1 MELRDIVAVGCAR
14 TPMGSFGGTLRD
26 MPVYEVGR
34 FAMQE
39 AVRRAGIEAKEIEE
53 VFFGNTRQAGH
64 GPNPAR
70 SAALLAGIPVSVHA
84 TTVNDACPSAMK
96 SMILASQT
104 IQLGKAAFV
113 LAGGMESMSTIPY
126 LLKGVRWEGFRM
138 GDKTLQDGWSDSV
151 DPVVGYG
158 MGMTAENLVEK
169 YRIDREEMDAY
180 ALSSHQKAARAQDEG
195 WFDEEI
201 VPVEVPASG
210 SRPACRFARDESI
223 RRDSTLENLAA
234 LKPAF
239 KKGGTVTAGNA
250 CGMTDGA
257 CAVLLTSRQTAK
269 SLGLRPLFSLVG
281 SASAAVENA
290 VMGEGP
296 AVSIPMALRDAGM
309 TLGDM
314 DLIEVNEAF
323 AAQILAN
330 ERVLRWDRDRLNV
343 HGGAI
348 ALGHP
353 TGCSGARIVVTLYYA
368 LRRMDKEFGVAAI
381 CGGGGVTCA
390 LVIRRE
396 V

>member
-1 MELRDIVAVGCAR
+1 
-14 TPMGSFGGTLRD
+14 
-26 MPVYEVGR
+26 
-34 FAMQE
+34 
-39 AVRRAGIEAKEIEE
+39 
-53 VFFGNTRQAGH
+53 
-64 GPNPAR
+64 
-70 SAALLAGIPVSVHA
+70 
-84 TTVNDACPSAMK
+84 MK
-96 SMILASQT
+96 AMILAAQT
-104 IQLGKAAFV
+104 IQLGNAAVV

-151 DPVVGYG
+151 DPIVGYG

-169 YRIDREEMDAY
+169 YRIGRQEMDEY
-180 ALSSHQKAARAQDEG
+180 ALASHQKAARSQDEG

-210 SRPACRFARDESI
+210 SRPACRFEKDESI
-223 RRDSTLENLAA
+223 RRDSTLERLAA

-239 KKGGTVTAGNA
+239 KKGGSVTAGNA

-257 CAVLLTSRQTAK
+257 CAVVLTSRQTAK
-269 SLGLRPLFSLVG
+269 ARGLRPLFSLVG
-281 SASAAVENA
+281 CASAAVENA

-296 AVSIPMALRDAGM
+296 AVSIPKALRDAGLA
-309 TLGDM
+309 LGDM

-323 AAQILAN
+323 AAQVLAN
-330 ERVLRWDRDRLNV
+330 ERVLRWDRQRLNV

-353 TGCSGARIVVTLYYA
+353 TGCSGARIVITLYYA
-368 LRRMDKEFGVAAI
+368 LRRMDKEFGVAGI

-396 V
+396 T